1 MSDKRYGGHSMV
13 APLRCVLSC
22 SPRRAGWANPD
33 RARQWAELCYHHE
46 PDVRAAQAQH
56 DAMRAELESAGAE
69 VLSLPEA
76 YGFSLDAVYCH
87 DASFTT
93 DHGVVALRMGKP
105 ARSAEPTKHTE
116 FLAARGVPLLGE
128 IQEPGTVEGGDLVWL
143 DQSTILAGRGYRT
156 NTAGID
162 QLRVLLAIDG
172 IDVIAA
178 PLPHGPGPAGCL
190 HLMSLISMLDDR
202 VALVDLEMLAVE
214 TVELLCGRGFRFI
227 EIDPA
232 ERATLA
238 CNVLALGDRRL
249 LALGENQSTNA
260 RLRDNGFDVHTFP
273 GGEIAINGGGGP
285 TCLTR
290 PLLRLENVSRVQVG
304 TMKSEVSSQK
314 SAL

>member
-13 APLRCVLSC
+13 APLRRVLIC
-22 SPRRAGWANPD
+22 PPRRAGWNNPE
-33 RARQWAELCYHHE
+33 RARQWGEVGYLHE
-46 PDVRAAQAQH
+46 PDVRTAQAQH
-56 DAMRAELESAGAE
+56 NAMRSELEAAGAE
-69 VLSLPEA
+69 VLALPEA
-76 YGFSLDAVYCH
+76 NGFSLDAVYCH
-87 DASFTT
+87 DASFPT
-93 DHGVVALRMGKP
+93 DRGVITLRMGKP
-105 ARSAEPTKHTE
+105 VRAMEPAKHAEI
-116 FLAARGVPLLGE
+116 LAACGVPLLGE

-156 NTAGID
+156 NIAGIH
-162 QLRVLLAIDG
+162 QLRGLLAIDG
-172 IDVIAA
+172 IEVIPA
-178 PLPHGPGPAGCL
+178 PLPHGPGPSDCL
-190 HLMSLISMLDDR
+190 HLMSLISIVDER

-238 CNVLALGDRRL
+238 CNVLALGDRCL

-290 PLLRLENVSRVQVG
+290 PLLRREDVSRV
-304 TMKSEVSSQK
+304 
-314 SAL
+314 